1 MEVGVY
7 GDTNN
12 QFCNLALEVG
22 VYGDTNYRFCMFCI
36 LALEVGVYGD
46 TNYRFCMFCILALE
60 VGVYGD
66 TNYRFCNLALCT
78 VLYSCTGSKSL
89 RRYKLPVLYQ
99 VPALGVGLYSSQLLL
114 SCGSLSSAPKLKLA
128 VGFSFAD
135 TVLK

>member
-1 MEVGVY
+1 MEVGVYGGTNYRFYNPIMEVGVY

-12 QFCNLALEVG
+12 QFCN
-22 VYGDTNYRFCMFCI
+22 

-114 SCGSLSSAPKLKLA
+114 SCGSLSSAPKLKRA